1 MTLLLQ
7 LTQNLLIHN
16 ASLLAQVDYSYTTQG
31 KPPGPL
37 FWICWLVFVVLM
49 VAALWKV
56 FSKAGHPGWAA
67 IIPIV
72 NTYFLIKV
80 AGRPGWWL
88 ILMFIPLVNFI
99 IWIIL
104 CIDVAKNFGKGT
116 GFGIGLLLL
125 PFIFFLIL
133 GFGSAQYQGQGAV
146 VSQPAQKRR
155 SRVCVG
161 QRSGSGRSLLHDPL
175 CLSLL
180 VKGCDAFT
188 GFIRFA
194 RLQMILQRKFDIF
207 LY

>member
-1 MTLLLQ
+1 MRRIQHEYFACPASGGLLKPAPSTLTHMTLLLQ
-7 LTQNLLIHN
+7 LTQNLLIRN
-16 ASLLAQVDYSYTTQG
+16 ASLLAQVDYSYSSQG
-31 KPPGPL
+31 KAPGPV
-37 FWICWLVFVVLM
+37 FWICWIAFVILM
-49 VAALWKV
+49 IAALWKV
-56 FSKAGHPGWAA
+56 FSKAGHPGWVA

-116 GFGIGLLLL
+116 GFGIGLLFL

-146 VSQPAQKRR
+146 VSQPPQGA
-155 SRVCVG
+155 
-161 QRSGSGRSLLHDPL
+161 
-175 CLSLL
+175 
-180 VKGCDAFT
+180 
-188 GFIRFA
+188 
-194 RLQMILQRKFDIF
+194 
-207 LY
+207 

>member
-1 MTLLLQ
+1 MTS
-7 LTQNLLIHN
+7 LTQFMQNFFLHN
-16 ASLLAQVDYSYTTQG
+16 APLLAQVDYSSTMEG
-31 KPPGPL
+31 KACGPV
-37 FWICWLVFVVLM
+37 FWICWLVFAVLM

-116 GFGIGLLLL
+116 GFAIGLLLL

-133 GFGSAQYQGQGAV
+133 GFSSATYQG
-146 VSQPAQKRR
+146 PAAAPK
-155 SRVCVG
+155 
-161 QRSGSGRSLLHDPL
+161 
-175 CLSLL
+175 
-180 VKGCDAFT
+180 A
-188 GFIRFA
+188 
-194 RLQMILQRKFDIF
+194 
-207 LY
+207 